1 MTAVRPAG
9 GSRPNGDRRAAPP
22 IIRASGLTK
31 RFGDFTAVDDLD
43 FEVAPGTIFAFLGAN
58 GSGKSTTI
66 RMLIGLLTPTAG
78 TIEVDGIDVIKTPR
92 RVRDHIGYMGQKVS
106 LYQGLSLREN
116 LEFYAGLYGLA
127 GAPLERRWGELRE
140 RFDLGE
146 VEHEKASDLPAGVRQ
161 RAGLALSTLHR
172 PRVLFLDEPTA
183 GVDLHN
189 RLRFWDRIREEA
201 AAGVT
206 VFVTTHFL
214 EEVEYCDWACFI
226 DAGRLI
232 ANAHPDEIRRRF
244 SDGYRLELALP
255 PAGRP
260 AARAALVAAG
270 ARVDESDERLVAR
283 TPRLGPALL
292 HEAQRLAD
300 AHPEARVTIV
310 RPEMTDV
317 FRRLMLAAKDEAH
330 APSAAD
336 DGHPAAAPPLVV
348 EDSHATAPVDRPHHV
363 GAAAGP
369 GTAPE
374 TPVPTPGDRRV
385 ETSTRLRARVRR
397 LRALLV
403 RETRATLRDP
413 FTVTIL
419 IAVPLAALLAFGLTL
434 STDVK
439 HLKLGLHD
447 ASDTAA
453 SRRLTAELAANGTF
467 AIQRYA
473 TREAIQ
479 RALVSGKIS
488 IAVIVPPDFDR
499 RLAARPPGAQAPELQ
514 VLYDGGETVV
524 AGNAEGFFQALVAAT
539 GVALTTP
546 PPRSTLA
553 HAPPA
558 GGVRTVTR
566 ALFNPTLDGTPFMVA
581 GTYGFVLTFLT
592 TLITA
597 VSVVNERLGGTFDQ
611 LQVTPA
617 TSAEIVLGKIL
628 PLGAVF
634 AGDVVLMLLVAGVV
648 LGVWPAG
655 NPVFF
660 VVATA
665 GYVVVSLSTG
675 LILSATSAT
684 AAEAVQKTVL
694 FSIPL
699 IYLGGFIFPVGNMPV
714 GFRWISEMLPATHY
728 IRIARAIYLRAAG
741 PIQLF
746 PELALLTF
754 FGAVLMLL
762 AFRTVESRA

>member
-1 MTAVRPAG
+1 MTVSAPASG
-9 GSRPNGDRRAAPP
+9 PP
-22 IIRASGLTK
+22 IIRARGLTK
-31 RFGDFTAVDDLD
+31 QFGDFTAVDALD
-43 FEVAPGTIFAFLGAN
+43 FEVAPGSIFAFLGAN

-66 RMLIGLLTPTAG
+66 RMLIGLLAPTAG
-78 TIEVDGIDVIKTPR
+78 TIEVDGIDVIRTPR

-127 GAPLERRWGELRE
+127 GAPLEERWAELRD
-140 RFDLGE
+140 RFELGT

-189 RLRFWDRIREEA
+189 RLLFWKRIREEA

-214 EEVEYCDWACFI
+214 EEVEYCDWVCFI

-232 ANAHPDEIRRRF
+232 ANAHPEEIRRCY
-244 SDGYRLELALP
+244 SDGYRVRIELP
-255 PAGRP
+255 RG
-260 AARAALVAAG
+260 ARAAIATRFATQGVA
-270 ARVDESDERLVAR
+270 V
-283 TPRLGPALL
+283 TPTHDGLDLSAPALSPL
-292 HEAQRLAD
+292 LLGELQTLAD
-300 AHPEARVTIV
+300 HDAAISIT

-317 FRRLMLAAKDEAH
+317 FRRLMEAGGRGEVLAPATPASPPATAAPLAAAT
-330 APSAAD
+330 PPD
-336 DGHPAAAPPLVV
+336 DDARARA
-348 EDSHATAPVDRPHHV
+348 ATAVR
-363 GAAAGP
+363 A
-369 GTAPE
+369 
-374 TPVPTPGDRRV
+374 
-385 ETSTRLRARVRR
+385 RLRR
-397 LRALLV
+397 LGALLR
-403 RETRATLRDP
+403 RESRATLRDP

-434 STDVK
+434 STEVK
-439 HLKLGLHD
+439 HLELGLHD
-447 ASDTAA
+447 ANGSAA

-467 AIQRYA
+467 AIEPYA
-473 TREAIQ
+473 TRDAME
-479 RALVSGKIS
+479 RALVSGAIS
-488 IAVIVPPDFDR
+488 VAVIVPPDFDR
-499 RLAARPPGAQAPELQ
+499 RLAAVVPGAPPPSLQ

-524 AGNAEGFFQALVAAT
+524 AGNAEAFFRGLATAT
-539 GVALTTP
+539 GLSLRGRRGP
-546 PPRSTLA
+546 
-553 HAPPA
+553 PPA
-558 GGVRTVTR
+558 GAGTAEGGVAVVTR

-597 VSVVNERLGGTFDQ
+597 VSVVNERLSGTFEQ

-634 AGDVVLMLLVAGVV
+634 TADVVLMVLTANVV

-655 NPVFF
+655 NPIFF
-660 VVATA
+660 VVVTA
-665 GYVVVSLSTG
+665 GYVLVSLSMG
-675 LILSATSAT
+675 VIMSATSAT

-694 FSIPL
+694 LSVPL
-699 IYLGGFIFPVGNMPV
+699 IFLGGFIFPIRNMPL
-714 GFRWISEMLPATHY
+714 GFQWLSELIPATHY
-728 IRIARAIYLRAAG
+728 IRVARSIYLRAAG
-741 PIQLF
+741 PAELAG
-746 PELALLTF
+746 ELALLS
-754 FGAVLMLL
+754 LMGVALITI
-762 AFRTVESRA
+762 AFRAVEKRA